1 MLALPSLRRSCDA
14 RLVGRC
20 GYLLQTE
27 PADPDT
33 ILAVIMDGM
42 GIYFVAKG
50 FFVGPMLWKQ
60 IDEVESL
67 RALRE
72 YAAAEGEAR
81 RVRGTVVGAD
91 R

>member
-1 MLALPSLRRSCDA
+1 MRERNSLSLLFAVLATLGCWA
-14 RLVGRC
+14 AGV
-20 GYLLQTE
+20 YLLQTE

-81 RVRGTVVGAD
+81 RVRES
-91 R
+91 